1 MSKYARREIE
11 PTVVG
16 AVLAAEDVLDG
27 ARAEAYGAPQLNITD
42 NTFFTGKPQTI
53 NIDRD
58 KDGTPDAIASVDYTI
73 FGNLDSITVKN
84 AKTGNTE
91 YTLNA
96 SRFLGHAM
104 SVTGDMN
111 GDGKNDLTVRPVK
124 GWFSKNIARLDVDRD
139 GDGKFEG
146 NIDIDRGFFTRAM
159 YSLEYDKNNDSK
171 IDLTFGVTRGSF
183 SGYLNTVSLE
193 KKK

>member
-11 PTVVG
+11 PTVIG
-16 AVLAAEDVLDG
+16 ALLAAEDVLDG
-27 ARAEAYGAPQLNITD
+27 ARAEAYGTPQLNITD
-42 NTFFTGKPQTI
+42 NTFFTGKPQTVG
-53 NIDRD
+53 IDRD
-58 KDGTPDAIASVDYTI
+58 KDGTPDAIASIDYTV

-96 SRFLGHAM
+96 SRVLGHAV
-104 SVTGDMN
+104 SLTGDMN

-146 NIDIDRGFFTRAM
+146 NIDIDRGLFTRAM
-159 YSLEYDKNNDSK
+159 YSLEYDKNNDGT
-171 IDLTFGVTRGSF
+171 IEQTFGVKRGSF
-183 SGYLNTVSLE
+183 SGYLNQISE
-193 KKK
+193 KK